1 MKIGMFIEILLEIS
15 NLWLNIMNIYMR
27 LSINKT
33 HYKTNWMS
41 TNLSQLLLPEIPD
54 SFFPWCIIT
63 VSTQCNWMKR
73 QVGWLFWNV
82 MTKLLPKSLTQYEN
96 VLFAR
101 RPGWAFGVWP
111 QLLGTNSTRRLL
123 RRPPSGFSRR
133 PAQPVFMGRLAGGCR
148 RLWQL
153 ARHSDYPLLTA
164 SPPSSVRLSWEGAGG
179 AGGGQEPGR
188 RDLSNPIRPSA
199 RSEFNYSCHGTYGY
213 LAPSSRASRRAL
225 KIN

>member
-123 RRPPSGFSRR
+123 RRFPSKCQQNAAF
-133 PAQPVFMGRLAGGCR
+133 
-148 RLWQL
+148 
-153 ARHSDYPLLTA
+153 
-164 SPPSSVRLSWEGAGG
+164 
-179 AGGGQEPGR
+179 
-188 RDLSNPIRPSA
+188 
-199 RSEFNYSCHGTYGY
+199 
-213 LAPSSRASRRAL
+213 
-225 KIN
+225 